1 MRWCAPSLETTTVS
15 DGSGCA
21 SATSCAT
28 GDAVAADAAGM
39 SGIAAQP
46 QTLSRTQQ
54 LQRRRR
60 WLQFSFFAV
69 FLLAPALNLLR
80 FDLTETQLW
89 VLGFRWSLGI
99 DAFARGEA
107 TALQT
112 AWAITWRGILPALSL
127 VVGFLAIAYHFGRL
141 YCGWLC
147 PHFSLVETLNGLLHR
162 ATGKLSVW
170 DKSPT
175 PRPGRTADKRW
186 WPVFL
191 AACLF
196 FGFAWA
202 ITLLTYLLPPAM
214 AWGNLVHGTLT
225 PNQARFLAIGTLV
238 FTLEFT
244 LARHLF
250 CRYGCA
256 VGLFQSVAW
265 MANPKAMVVSFTRSR
280 AKECRTC
287 EVLPTSR
294 LPAVQALADAQAVKP
309 SSASHSSGS
318 GSACDHACPMR
329 LHPRNIKRMMFACV
343 QCGQCLDAC
352 DHTQSDQGRTATLEW
367 KVGLDA
373 VRETLRQRR
382 EEQS

>member
-1 MRWCAPSLETTTVS
+1 MGTDCSS
-15 DGSGCA
+15 CA
-21 SATSCAT
+21 SAAACGT
-28 GDAVAADAAGM
+28 GN
-39 SGIAAQP
+39 AAQAP
-46 QTLSRTQQ
+46 LAHTQV

-60 WLQFSFFAV
+60 WLQLSFFAV

-80 FDLTETQLW
+80 FDLNETQLW

-99 DAFARGEA
+99 DAFLRGEA
-107 TALQT
+107 TAAQT
-112 AWAITWRGILPALSL
+112 AWSIVWRGILPVLSL
-127 VVGFLAIAYHFGRL
+127 VIGFLAVAYHYGRL

-147 PHFSLVETLNGLLHR
+147 PHFSLVETLNDLLHR

-175 PRPGRTADKRW
+175 PRPGRSADKRW

-191 AACLF
+191 AACLV
-196 FGFAWA
+196 FGFVWA
-202 ITLLTYLLPPAM
+202 ITLLTYLLPPAEI
-214 AWGNLVHGTLT
+214 WGNLVYGTLS
-225 PNQARFLAIGTLV
+225 PNQARFLVVGTLV

-256 VGLFQSVAW
+256 VGLFQSLAW

-280 AKECRTC
+280 ARECKTC
-287 EVLPTSR
+287 EVMPTSR
-294 LPAVQALADAQAVKP
+294 SLSAETLRAQPLTLGKRPVP
-309 SSASHSSGS
+309 S

-329 LHPRNIKRMMFACV
+329 LNPRNIKRMMFACV

-352 DHTQSDQGRTATLEW
+352 DSTQTDQGRTPTLEW

-373 VRETLRQRR
+373 VRETLRQKR
-382 EEQS
+382 EEASLNPAVDHSKSSRNPHELQH